1 MSEPTGPRVLF
12 VDDDPNILDS
22 FRRTYRNH
30 LDFDTAASAPEALL
44 KLTEGEPFAVV
55 VSDQRMPQMS
65 GIQLLKE
72 VRTRCP
78 DTIRIML
85 TGNADQQTAIDAVN
99 MGHIMKFLTK
109 PCPPATLLNAIQE
122 GIRIWTTRNTE
133 REILAGTLAGSVRI
147 MTEVL
152 GILHPAS
159 YGQNQRVQ
167 RMMKHVAGVF
177 ELPDVWQYE
186 TAAMLSQIG
195 CVALDAELL
204 SRVNAGYALEGD
216 QQAMFASHPEVGAR
230 LIRNLPRMEAVA
242 DMISLQHATLGNR
255 QCVDLADLS
264 PAEIGGHLLG
274 IALRVDL
281 AMRRGKPYQEAVS
294 DLIRDTRDLRV
305 DILSALQSLHLEDAT
320 LQSRPIR
327 LKHLHVGHTLAD
339 AVITET
345 GIILASKDQEITDTM
360 LERIRTFAQSVGI
373 REPML
378 IWESVLDVDDQS

>member
-1 MSEPTGPRVLF
+1 MSAAAGPRVLF

-30 LDFDTAASAPEALL
+30 LDFDTAESAPAALL
-44 KLTEGEPFAVV
+44 KLDEAGPFAVV

-72 VRTRCP
+72 IRTRCP

-85 TGNADQQTAIDAVN
+85 TGNADQQTAIEAVN
-99 MGHIMKFLTK
+99 MGHIFRFLTK
-109 PCPPATLLNAIQE
+109 PCPPATLLNAVQD
-122 GIRIWTTRNTE
+122 GIRLWMNRNTE
-133 REILAGTLAGSVRI
+133 REILAGTLAGSLRI
-147 MTEVL
+147 LTDVL

-167 RMMKHVAGVF
+167 RMVKHVATVLK
-177 ELPDVWQYE
+177 LPDAWQYE

-195 CVALDAELL
+195 CVALDAGLL
-204 SRVNAGYALEGD
+204 TRVNAGYTLAGEEDVL
-216 QQAMFASHPEVGAR
+216 FRSHPDLGAR

-242 DMISLQHATLGNR
+242 DMINLQMSTLGNR
-255 QCVDLADLS
+255 QGLDLADLT

-274 IALRVDL
+274 IALRVDQ

-294 DLIRDTRDLRV
+294 DLIRDTRDLRQ
-305 DILSALQSLHLEDAT
+305 DMLSALQSLRLEDAT
-320 LQSRPIR
+320 LKSRPIR

-339 AVITET
+339 DVLTET
-345 GIILASKDQEITDTM
+345 GVMLASRDQEITDTM
-360 LERIRTFAQSVGI
+360 LERIRGFAQSIGI

-378 IWESVLDVDDQS
+378 IWEPMLETEPGQ